1 MTKSKIVE
9 IFKRL
14 DDEKFTLLPRGIA
27 FELVIRDKAADQYMH
42 TGIGDGLDMSL
53 MSIYSLV
60 SLYTTVKDAEQLKGD
75 VSIEAFAESVKNQV
89 IKAYNDKIFNMEDIG
104 GVR

>member
-14 DDEKFTLLPRGIA
+14 DDEKMSLLSRGIA
-27 FELVIRDKAADQYMH
+27 FELVIRDKAAGQYMH

-53 MSIYSLV
+53 MCTYSLV
-60 SLYTTVKDAEQLKGD
+60 SLYKSLENTGQLKAGAT
-75 VSIEAFAESVKNQV
+75 IEAFAESVKEQV
-89 IKAYNDKIFNMEDIG
+89 INAYKKDLFNMEEI
-104 GVR
+104 